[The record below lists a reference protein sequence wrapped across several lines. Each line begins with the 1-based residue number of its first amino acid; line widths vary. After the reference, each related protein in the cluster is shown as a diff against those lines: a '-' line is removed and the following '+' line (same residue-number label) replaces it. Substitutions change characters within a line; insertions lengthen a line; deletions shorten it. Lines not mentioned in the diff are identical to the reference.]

1 MQRAT
6 PEAEVS
12 FHRNSGADPFGNAP
26 PYSLDAEQA
35 VLGAILLWNDA
46 MGDLSFLEPG
56 HFWDPLHGQIMA
68 TARDVIQQGRIANPV
83 TLGPV
88 FKDATPVDDE
98 TSVPVYLGVLG
109 ARAATRASLKDTAQ
123 LIVDLADRRQLVLI
137 GEDLASAARE
147 ANPEY
152 RPKEIIEE
160 IEGRLFEIAERA
172 QKQLSTT
179 ISFSEAAQLAV
190 KRADSPYTGIRTH
203 FRGLDNKILGL
214 EPSDLIV
221 LAGRPSM
228 GKTAL
233 ATNIAFNVAKDG
245 HAVHFFSLE
254 MSAEQL
260 AMRILAEKIEVPSS
274 HLRAGRG
281 SVNDNQMRRLVLKA
295 QELDSLNLHIDQLG
309 GASIAQV
316 VARARRHKRKHKT
329 ALVVID
335 YLQLMQAS
343 RRRENRVQDI
353 TEITTGLKA
362 LAKELNV
369 PVLALSQLSRATESR
384 ENKRPQL
391 SDLRESGSIE
401 QDADVVM
408 FVYREEYYVERDKP
422 ADVNDPA
429 YNKWLERMAVC
440 KNMAEVI
447 IGKARHSE
455 AGVVP
460 MAFSGALTRFSD
472 LVQEGS
478 RHD

>member
-6 PEAEVS
+6 PGYDFRSELDEQ
-12 FHRNSGADPFGNAP
+12 RTPF
-26 PYSLDAEQA
+26 SLEAEQA
-35 VLGAILLWNDA
+35 VLGSIMVWNEVLD
-46 MGDLSFLEPG
+46 DISFLGPE
-56 HFWDPLHGQIMA
+56 HFYDPLHAQIMA
-68 TARDVIQQGRIANPV
+68 TAMDLVRQGRLANPV
-83 TLGPV
+83 TMGPV
-88 FKDATPVDDE
+88 FKNAPPIDSETPVIA
-98 TSVPVYLGVLG
+98 YLGSLG
-109 ARAATRASLKDTAQ
+109 ANAASKVSAKENAQ
-123 LIVDLADRRQLVLI
+123 LIVDLSDRRRLVMI
-137 GEDLASAARE
+137 GEDLVSAARE

-160 IEGRLFEIAERA
+160 TESQLFEVAERS

-190 KRADSPYTGIRTH
+190 KRADSPYTGIRTG
-203 FRGLDNKILGL
+203 FRDLDTKILGL

-274 HLRAGRG
+274 QLRAGKG
-281 SVNDNQMRRLVLKA
+281 SVNDNQMKRLVLKA

-335 YLQLMQAS
+335 YLQLMHAS
-343 RRRENRVQDI
+343 HRRENRVQDI

-401 QDADVVM
+401 QDADVVL
-408 FVYREEYYVERDKP
+408 FVYREEYYAERDKP
-422 ADVNDPA
+422 ADVNDPT
-429 YNKWLERMAVC
+429 YNKWQERMAGC
-440 KNMAEVI
+440 KNAAEVI

-455 AGVVP
+455 AGVVQ
-460 MAFSGALTRFSD
+460 MAFSGALTRFSN
-472 LVQEGS
+472 LAQEGS
-478 RHD
+478 NGL

>member
-6 PEAEVS
+6 PGYDFRSELDDEQKT
-12 FHRNSGADPFGNAP
+12 PF
-26 PYSLDAEQA
+26 SLEAEQA
-35 VLGAILLWNDA
+35 VLGSIMVWNEVLD
-46 MGDLSFLEPG
+46 DISFLGPE
-56 HFWDPLHGQIMA
+56 HFYDPLHAQIMA
-68 TARDVIQQGRIANPV
+68 TAMDLVRQGRLANPV
-83 TLGPV
+83 TMGPV
-88 FKDATPVDDE
+88 FKNAPPIDSETPVIA
-98 TSVPVYLGVLG
+98 YLGSLG
-109 ARAATRASLKDTAQ
+109 ANAASKVSAKENAQ
-123 LIVDLADRRQLVLI
+123 LIVDLSDRRRLIMI
-137 GEDLASAARE
+137 GEDLVAAARE

-152 RPKEIIEE
+152 RPRAIIEE
-160 IEGRLFEIAERA
+160 TESQLFEVAERA

-179 ISFSEAAQLAV
+179 LSFSEAAQLAV

-203 FRGLDNKILGL
+203 FRDLDTKLLGL

-233 ATNIAFNVAKDG
+233 ATNIAFNVAKAG

-274 HLRAGRG
+274 HLRAGKG
-281 SVNDNQMRRLVLKA
+281 SVNDNQMKRLVLKA

-408 FVYREEYYVERDKP
+408 FVYREEYYAERDKP

-429 YNKWLERMAVC
+429 YNKWLERMADC
-440 KNMAEVI
+440 KNKAEVI

-455 AGVVP
+455 AGVVQ
-460 MAFSGALTRFSD
+460 MGFSGALTRFSN
-472 LVQEGS
+472 LAQEGI